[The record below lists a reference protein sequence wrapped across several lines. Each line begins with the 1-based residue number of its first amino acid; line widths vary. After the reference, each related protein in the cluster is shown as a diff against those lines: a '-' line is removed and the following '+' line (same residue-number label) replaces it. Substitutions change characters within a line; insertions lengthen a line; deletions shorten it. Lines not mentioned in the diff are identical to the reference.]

1 MKKHWPLVLG
11 AILTIYFL
19 IDWGRGWIPGMSGEV
34 TEVNTLSLVVGIA
47 LLMYGN
53 VRNVRNVRN
62 AGSVRSSR
70 SARNKK

>member
-1 MKKHWPLVLG
+1 MKVLKKHWPLILG
-11 AILTIYFL
+11 TILALYFL

-53 VRNVRNVRN
+53 VRNVRN
-62 AGSVRSSR
+62 AGSARSR
-70 SARNKK
+70 RQRK